1 MWIMTEIQE
10 IVQKLTK
17 KHGNNRENLI
27 PVLQGIVEKN
37 NFISDTAM
45 VEVAKAFD
53 ISSAEVYGT
62 ASFYSFLDVEE
73 RGAYVVRVCKSIT
86 CDLKGKNKILQSLEN
101 ELKIKLGETSQNKKF
116 SLLETNCIGLCDQGP
131 AMLINGEPYA
141 ELTPEKIHEIISS
154 YRNERKIN

>member
-62 ASFYSFLDVEE
+62 ASFYSFLDLEE
-73 RGAYVVRVCKSIT
+73 RGAFVVRVCKSIT
-86 CDLKGKNKILQSLEN
+86 CDLKGKSKILQSLEN

-131 AMLINGEPYA
+131 AMLINGEPYS
-141 ELTPEKIHEIISS
+141 ELTPDKIHEIISS
-154 YRNERKIN
+154 YRNKLIKN